1 MNQESRQTC
10 IIFESSGGEAG
21 RASRKKDDLAIR
33 IAFCLVTE
41 KKKKK
46 YEREQSLG
54 NKLWDQCYK
63 YL

>member
-54 NKLWDQCYK
+54 NKL
-63 YL
+63 